1 MTYDELLSPSDVER
15 LAAEAGVSLPDLCGR
30 AGISHT
36 TFYRWKAGKT
46 EPTLDVYRRIRDAL
60 KSLKDAA

>member
-1 MTYDELLSPSDVER
+1 MNELLSPADIER
-15 LAAEAGVSLPDLCGR
+15 LAAEAGIPLREVFAR
-30 AGISHT
+30 AGIAHT

-60 KSLKDAA
+60 RPAPAA

>member
-1 MTYDELLSPSDVER
+1 MNELLSPADVER
-15 LAAEAGVSLPDLCGR
+15 LACEAGISLKEVFAR
-30 AGISHT
+30 AGIAHT

-60 KSLKDAA
+60 GPMEAR